1 MRVHYVP
8 KKYAS
13 IVTVFKRYCV
23 PWGYLF
29 FFLNFCLQR
38 KDLFR
43 IFSIVSLGNVYK
55 YPKQFKLPNRYL
67 TQLNTLTLI
76 KNLLS
81 PRFKVKSRHPIFKAN
96 TFKISTLPVAVCYA
110 AGKDYAKAKVEAAK

>member
-1 MRVHYVP
+1 MLGSGTSGHDDFRIHPVGSEANERLREMRVHYVH

-67 TQLNTLTLI
+67 TELA
-76 KNLLS
+76 
-81 PRFKVKSRHPIFKAN
+81 R
-96 TFKISTLPVAVCYA
+96 
-110 AGKDYAKAKVEAAK
+110 